1 MLRNN
6 FASPSDRASAAAAL
20 DVPPLPF
27 AFADVW
33 ADFCVL
39 DERRVPAMSGASPLM
54 ISDIL
59 GYGQAMH
66 GGYARQDIETLL
78 GLDSIRLR
86 VANNR
91 KRTHAEE

>member
-6 FASPSDRASAAAAL
+6 FASASDRETAAAAL
-20 DVPPLPF
+20 NVPPLPF

-39 DERRVPAMSGASPLM
+39 DNRRTPGMSGASPLM

-59 GYGQAMH
+59 GYGQVMH
-66 GGYARQDIETLL
+66 GGYARQDVETLL

-86 VANNR
+86 VANDVKS
-91 KRTHAEE
+91 KRAKD